1 MTETNIDENVDE
13 ETGVWWW
20 IRSVLSWTILLA
32 MFALLTVA
40 ILVPTLAGAE
50 RFTVLTGSMQPTY
63 PPGTLLVVKPVERTE
78 LGIGMPVTYQLRP
91 GEPAV
96 VTHRIISMSQS
107 AQGTRT
113 YTTQGDANDV
123 PDEAPVI
130 YEQIRGRVWYSIPYL
145 GYVNNW
151 LTGQNRSWT
160 IGIVATSLF
169 AYAAFLLVSGARDGR
184 RERRAEASRTND
196 VPH

>member
-1 MTETNIDENVDE
+1 MTETSIDKKVDE
-13 ETGVWWW
+13 ETGAWWW

-50 RFTVLTGSMQPTY
+50 RFTVLTGSMKPTY
-63 PPGTLLVVKPVERTE
+63 PPGTLLVVKPVERSE
-78 LGIGMPVTYQLRP
+78 LGIGMPITYQLRP

-96 VTHRIISMSQS
+96 VTHRIISASQS

-113 YTTQGDANDV
+113 YITQGDANDV

-169 AYAAFLLVSGARDGR
+169 AYAAFLVVSGARDGR
-184 RERRAEASRTND
+184 RERRTDAARTND
-196 VPH
+196 VPR

>member
-1 MTETNIDENVDE
+1 MTETSIDKKVDE
-13 ETGVWWW
+13 ETGAWWW

-32 MFALLTVA
+32 MFALLTVV

-50 RFTVLTGSMQPTY
+50 RFTVLTGSMKPTY
-63 PPGTLLVVKPVERTE
+63 PPGTLLVVKPVERSE
-78 LGIGMPVTYQLRP
+78 LGIGMPITYQLRP

-96 VTHRIISMSQS
+96 VTHRIISASQS

-113 YTTQGDANDV
+113 YITQGDANDV

-169 AYAAFLLVSGARDGR
+169 AYAAFLVVSGARDGR
-184 RERRAEASRTND
+184 RERRTDAARTND
-196 VPH
+196 VPR